1 MAEHARPKRRRAAGL
16 VPLARA
22 LVLVLGLAACT
33 ATDSASPTASALPS
47 AAPSVPSAS
56 PQPSAS
62 PAPTATPEPAF
73 SLDLPTTT
81 DAREV
86 RVTVTPRV
94 PADGVGALD
103 VAVVSVSDTRI
114 DELVLRWSTDLR
126 DVVLLAPFEPAE
138 ARIVDGGPPLL
149 QDWTKWVE
157 GPGERGEPPGT
168 TSLGWGPLD
177 PGATLDFSLVA
188 TRRAAGAISFDLQL
202 LAEESLLHLEG
213 GEPAELRVDI
223 P

>member
-1 MAEHARPKRRRAAGL
+1 MAELSRPKRRPAAGL
-16 VPLARA
+16 IQLAGAWAFA
-22 LVLVLGLAACT
+22 LSLGACT
-33 ATDSASPTASALPS
+33 VTDSASPTASALPS
-47 AAPSVPSAS
+47 AVPSVPSAS

-73 SLDLPTTT
+73 SLDLPTAT

-86 RVTVTPRV
+86 LLTVTPRV

-103 VAVVSVSDTRI
+103 VVVVSLSDTRI

-188 TRRAAGAISFDLQL
+188 TRHSAGAVSFDLQL
-202 LAEESLLHLEG
+202 LAEESLLHLES